1 MRDAAP
7 ASLVIIE
14 RMDAVNVGIIGL
26 GHVGSG
32 SLSIL
37 AENADQIA
45 LKLGFRL
52 NVAAVCSR
60 SVHSKQFPAPLAGA
74 YKTTDWREVVAHP
87 SVQIVAELVGGTGV
101 ANEIIDSSIAAGKSL
116 VTANKELMASC
127 GPEIWDR
134 AIRAGINLAMEASVC
149 GGIPIH
155 AVLREG
161 ISGDR
166 VTALYGILNGTSNY
180 ILTEMEKRGDPLQ
193 TVLAEAQLLGY
204 AEADPSADIDGFDA
218 RSKLALLAALAFGE
232 KILPSDIFVEGIRRI
247 SPMDFQYAHQLRHT
261 IRLVGAARQTS
272 DGLILSV
279 RPALIPLAT
288 ILAGVQGA
296 YNAVW
301 VKGVYGDDTF
311 YYGRGAGS
319 KPTGVAVV
327 SDLMRVAREI
337 RSGSPERVS
346 PFAHERLGEYKP
358 VSVTLQ
364 KRAYYLRF
372 RVDDR
377 PGIIARL
384 AGILAGKNISLEAVL
399 QEPCETKHDLPFVI
413 TVEPTTE
420 QSIRDAVEEMSHLDF
435 LREAP
440 LALPMETAL

>member
-1 MRDAAP
+1 MQEV
-7 ASLVIIE
+7 SVGLV
-14 RMDAVNVGIIGL
+14 GL
-26 GHVGSG
+26 GNVGSG
-32 SLSIL
+32 TLAIL

-52 NVAAVCSR
+52 KVAAVCSR
-60 SVHSKQFPAPLAGA
+60 SVET
-74 YKTTDWREVVAHP
+74 KTIPSSLGSVLKTNDWREVVNHP
-87 SVQIVAELVGGTGV
+87 GVQVVAELVGGTGV
-101 ANEIIDSSIAAGKSL
+101 AAEIISSSIAAGKSV

-166 VTALYGILNGTSNY
+166 VTALYGILNGTSNF
-180 ILTEMEKRGDPLQ
+180 ILTEMEKRGDSLAS
-193 TVLAEAQLLGY
+193 VLAEAQALGY

-232 KILPSDIFVEGIRRI
+232 KITPSDIFVEGIRRI
-247 SPMDFQYAHQLRHT
+247 SPMDFQYAHQLQHT
-261 IRLVGAARQTS
+261 IRLVCAARQTA

-279 RPALIPLAT
+279 RPALIPRST
-288 ILAGVQGA
+288 ILASVQGA

-301 VKGVYGDDTF
+301 VKGLYGEDTF
-311 YYGRGAGS
+311 YYGRGAGPR
-319 KPTGVAVV
+319 PTGVAVV

-346 PFAHERLGEYKP
+346 PFAHERLGEYQP

-384 AGILAGKNISLEAVL
+384 AGILASKHISLEAVL
-399 QEPCETKHDLPFVI
+399 QEPCDTKHDLPFVI
-413 TVEPTTE
+413 TAEPTSE

-435 LREAP
+435 LQEAP

>member
-1 MRDAAP
+1 MEEV
-7 ASLVIIE
+7 SVGLV
-14 RMDAVNVGIIGL
+14 GL
-26 GHVGSG
+26 GNVGSG
-32 SLSIL
+32 TLAIL

-52 NVAAVCSR
+52 KVAAVCSR
-60 SVHSKQFPAPLAGA
+60 SVATKAIPPSLGVVR
-74 YKTTDWREVVAHP
+74 KTTDWREVVTHP
-87 SVQIVAELVGGTGV
+87 GVQVVAELVGGTGV
-101 ANEIIDSSIAAGKSL
+101 ASEIIDAAISHGKSV

-180 ILTEMEKRGDPLQ
+180 ILTEMEKRGDSLAS
-193 TVLAEAQLLGY
+193 VLAEAQALGY
-204 AEADPSADIDGFDA
+204 AEADPSADIDGLDA
-218 RSKLALLAALAFGE
+218 RSKLALLSALAFGE
-232 KILPSDIFVEGIRRI
+232 KITPSDIFVEGIRRI
-247 SPMDFQYAHQLRHT
+247 SPMDFQYAHQLQHT
-261 IRLVGAARQTS
+261 IRLVCAARQTP
-272 DGLILSV
+272 DGLVLSV
-279 RPALIPLAT
+279 RPALLPRST
-288 ILAGVQGA
+288 ILASVQGA

-301 VKGVYGDDTF
+301 VKGLYGEDTF
-311 YYGRGAGS
+311 YYGRGAGPR
-319 KPTGVAVV
+319 PTGVAVV

-358 VSVTLQ
+358 VSVTVQ

-372 RVDDR
+372 RVDDQ

-384 AGILAGKNISLEAVL
+384 AGILASKHISLEAVL
-399 QEPCETKHDLPFVI
+399 QEPCDTKHDLPFVI
-413 TVEPTTE
+413 TAEPTSE

-435 LREAP
+435 LREPP